1 VDRRDVLALALQAA
15 HAIGPAEMRQGFAA
29 MIVCAVFLNYVP
41 QIHRS
46 GSHRFTMSKV
56 KFKKHPA
63 KMTSGELA
71 EGVFHPKVLKAV
83 REHLEKDNSAKK
95 PVKSSK

>member
-1 VDRRDVLALALQAA
+1 MQ
-15 HAIGPAEMRQGFAA
+15 QGFAA
-29 MIVCAVFLNYVP
+29 VLVSAVFVYQRG

-46 GSHRFTMSKV
+46 GGHRFTMSKV

-63 KMTSGELA
+63 KMTSSELA

-83 REHLEKDNSAKK
+83 REHLDKPDSPKK

>member
-1 VDRRDVLALALQAA
+1 
-15 HAIGPAEMRQGFAA
+15 
-29 MIVCAVFLNYVP
+29 
-41 QIHRS
+41 
-46 GSHRFTMSKV
+46 MSKV

-83 REHLEKDNSAKK
+83 REHLKNPIQS
-95 PVKSSK
+95 KSP

>member
-1 VDRRDVLALALQAA
+1 M
-15 HAIGPAEMRQGFAA
+15 G
-29 MIVCAVFLNYVP
+29 
-41 QIHRS
+41 
-46 GSHRFTMSKV
+46 KV

-83 REHLEKDNSAKK
+83 REHLDKAESAKK
-95 PVKSSK
+95 PAKSSK

>member
-1 VDRRDVLALALQAA
+1 
-15 HAIGPAEMRQGFAA
+15 
-29 MIVCAVFLNYVP
+29 
-41 QIHRS
+41 
-46 GSHRFTMSKV
+46 MSKV

-83 REHLEKDNSAKK
+83 REHLERANSAKK

>member
-1 VDRRDVLALALQAA
+1 VFIC
-15 HAIGPAEMRQGFAA
+15 AIPINKSG
-29 MIVCAVFLNYVP
+29 
-41 QIHRS
+41 QIYGS

-83 REHLEKDNSAKK
+83 REHLERANSAKK